1 MILPT
6 DPRRVLLFEDDADVR
21 AVIEQSLTL
30 EGFAVEAHAEAGQAL
45 DLVTPRF
52 DGVVVTDIRMP
63 GMDGREVFR
72 RVRQIDPELP
82 VLIVTGHAAVQDA
95 VELMR
100 EGAYDF
106 LTKPFA
112 ATRLVVSVRNA
123 LGQRGL
129 VLDNRRLRDPSAE
142 ADVPLPLRGES
153 DRIRAL
159 RALVRDL
166 ADADVPMSIVG
177 ETGTGKVSLARALH
191 DAGRRR
197 QRAFVVV
204 DCAALP
210 EALLEAELFGGGLPR
225 RRPGRLET
233 AERGTLFLENIDR
246 LPLPLQARLI
256 AALEAATGGPD
267 DGVGRD
273 RSHPLHCRVIAA
285 SSDDLARLC
294 ATGAFRSDLYFR
306 LNTVTL
312 HLPPLRERRE
322 DLAPLLGELLAA
334 AGRRLKRPVP
344 GLSRAA
350 QTHLYS
356 HHWPGNLRE
365 LSHFAERLILGIGLD
380 IGASTDADPPD
391 PLPTR
396 IERFEAG
403 LIRDA
408 LRSTRGD
415 VKSCLEILR
424 IPRKTFYDKVARHRI
439 DLDAFRRTD
448 L

>member
-1 MILPT
+1 
-6 DPRRVLLFEDDADVR
+6 
-21 AVIEQSLTL
+21 
-30 EGFAVEAHAEAGQAL
+30 
-45 DLVTPRF
+45 
-52 DGVVVTDIRMP
+52 
-63 GMDGREVFR
+63 
-72 RVRQIDPELP
+72 
-82 VLIVTGHAAVQDA
+82 
-95 VELMR
+95 MR

-112 ATRLVVSVRNA
+112 ATRLIVSVRNA

-142 ADVPLPLRGES
+142 AGVPLPLRGDS

-159 RALVRDL
+159 RASVREL
-166 ADADVPMSIVG
+166 ADADVPMWVVG

-191 DAGRRR
+191 DSGQRRTR
-197 QRAFVVV
+197 PFVVV

-210 EALLEAELFGGGLPR
+210 EALLEAELFGSASDGSGMTAGGALAR
-225 RRPGRLET
+225 RRPGRLEA

-246 LPLPLQARLI
+246 LSLPLQARLI
-256 AALEAATGGPD
+256 TVLE
-267 DGVGRD
+267 D
-273 RSHPLHCRVIAA
+273 RRPVTCRVIAA
-285 SSDDLARLC
+285 SSDDLTRVC
-294 ATGAFRSDLYFR
+294 AAGGFRSDLYFR

-322 DLAPLLGELLAA
+322 DLAPLLGDLLAA
-334 AGRRLKRPVP
+334 AARRLKRPIP
-344 GLSRAA
+344 DLGRSA
-350 QTHLYS
+350 QTYLYG

-365 LSHFAERLILGIGLD
+365 LSHFAERLVLGIGID
-380 IGASTDADPPD
+380 ATAPIGSTPPD
-391 PLPTR
+391 PLPLR

-424 IPRKTFYDKVARHRI
+424 IPRKTFYDKVARHGI
-439 DLDAFRRTD
+439 DLDAFRRPSP
-448 L
+448 

>member
-1 MILPT
+1 MSLPT
-6 DPRRVLLFEDDADVR
+6 DPRRVWLFEDDADVR
-21 AVIEQSLTL
+21 AVIEQSLAL
-30 EGFAVEAHAEAGQAL
+30 EGFEVEAHAEVG
-45 DLVTPRF
+45 DVIDTVTPRF

-63 GMDGREVFR
+63 GEDGREVFR
-72 RVRQIDPELP
+72 RVRRIDPEIP

-106 LTKPFA
+106 LIKPFA

-142 ADVPLPLRGES
+142 AGVPLPLRGDS

-159 RALVRDL
+159 RASVREL
-166 ADADVPMSIVG
+166 ADADIPMWVVG
-177 ETGTGKVSLARALH
+177 ETGTGKASLARALH
-191 DAGRRR
+191 DSGQRRTR
-197 QRAFVVV
+197 PFVVV

-210 EALLEAELFGGGLPR
+210 EPLLETELFGTASDGSGMAAGGALAR
-225 RRPGRLET
+225 RRPGRLEA

-246 LPLPLQARLI
+246 LSLPLQARLI
-256 AALEAATGGPD
+256 TVLE
-267 DGVGRD
+267 D
-273 RSHPLHCRVIAA
+273 RRPVTCRVIAA
-285 SSDDLARLC
+285 SSDDLTSVC
-294 ATGAFRSDLYFR
+294 AAGGFRSDLYFR

-334 AGRRLKRPVP
+334 AARRLKRPMP
-344 GLSRAA
+344 DLGRSA
-350 QTHLYS
+350 QSHLYS

-365 LSHFAERLILGIGLD
+365 LSHFAERLVLGIGID
-380 IGASTDADPPD
+380 TATPSGSTPPD
-391 PLPTR
+391 PLPLR

-424 IPRKTFYDKVARHRI
+424 IPRKTFYDKVARHGI
-439 DLDAFRRTD
+439 DLDTFRRPSP
-448 L
+448 

>member
-1 MILPT
+1 
-6 DPRRVLLFEDDADVR
+6 
-21 AVIEQSLTL
+21 
-30 EGFAVEAHAEAGQAL
+30 
-45 DLVTPRF
+45 
-52 DGVVVTDIRMP
+52 MP

-72 RVRQIDPELP
+72 RVRRIDPEIP

-112 ATRLVVSVRNA
+112 ATRLIVSVRNA

-142 ADVPLPLRGES
+142 AGVPLPLRGDS

-159 RALVRDL
+159 RASVREL
-166 ADADVPMSIVG
+166 ADADVPMWVVG

-191 DAGRRR
+191 DSGQRRTR
-197 QRAFVVV
+197 PFVVV

-210 EALLEAELFGGGLPR
+210 EALLEAELFGNASDGSGMTAGGALAR
-225 RRPGRLET
+225 RRPGRLEA

-246 LPLPLQARLI
+246 LSLPLQARLI
-256 AALEAATGGPD
+256 TVLE
-267 DGVGRD
+267 D
-273 RSHPLHCRVIAA
+273 RRPVTCRVIAA
-285 SSDDLARLC
+285 SNDDLTRVC
-294 ATGAFRSDLYFR
+294 AAGGFRSDLYFR

-322 DLAPLLGELLAA
+322 DLAPLLGDLLAA
-334 AGRRLKRPVP
+334 AARRLKRPIP
-344 GLSRAA
+344 DLGRSA
-350 QTHLYS
+350 QTYLYS

-365 LSHFAERLILGIGLD
+365 LSHFAERLVLGIGID
-380 IGASTDADPPD
+380 ATAPIGSTPPD
-391 PLPTR
+391 PLPLR

-424 IPRKTFYDKVARHRI
+424 IPRKTFYDKVARHGI
-439 DLDAFRRTD
+439 DLDAFRRPSP
-448 L
+448 